1 MSKPPWRRRNGLM
14 TTEGYLS
21 SAEAPPKPSR
31 SHIKTRA
38 LWAVALL
45 VGILGFASGRMTSG
59 IRLLP
64 ALAGTLPGDEPEF
77 SREIDE
83 RVRELFPAG
92 DQRKKDSAN
101 AATFV
106 WTGLFCTKI
115 ARAIWRHDSSGPLI
129 ETTSSCQTQCVCL
142 LSGLDSNRWKPSP
155 NAVGRPRSSILDR
168 LFQIDPRRQL
178 VGVLLALAVAICQA
192 VGDAA
197 G

>member
-1 MSKPPWRRRNGLM
+1 M

-38 LWAVALL
+38 LWALALL

-64 ALAGTLPGDEPEF
+64 ALAATLPGDEPEF

-92 DQRKKDSAN
+92 DQRKK
-101 AATFV
+101 TPPM
-106 WTGLFCTKI
+106 
-115 ARAIWRHDSSGPLI
+115 RR
-129 ETTSSCQTQCVCL
+129 
-142 LSGLDSNRWKPSP
+142 LSYGQACSVRKSL
-155 NAVGRPRSSILDR
+155 GRFGGTIP
-168 LFQIDPRRQL
+168 
-178 VGVLLALAVAICQA
+178 VAL
-192 VGDAA
+192 
-197 G
+197 